1 MKGSDWPPRDEL
13 VGKAIRQVSLP
24 DPREGFFDDLRREF
38 VDQTPAA
45 PRFTRAIRARVQ
57 RAGPRALIAA
67 SLASAV
73 IGAVIGASVS
83 GAANSDRGQTTS
95 PSVATSLIF
104 EPASGWNT
112 LASTTKIRADSAPVA
127 WAANVP
133 FRPESDYSGF
143 PDSTVKSLPRGGIVI
158 SVLGPRPFSGE
169 SSFPDISEPLAV
181 TTSGCVTSYEG
192 APRPDIAL
200 CPLDRRVRSDQV
212 LNVMVWIRTAAANEG
227 PSPKLLDQANRELAR
242 LSVPGSS

>member
-1 MKGSDWPPRDEL
+1 MKSSEWPPRDEL
-13 VGKAIRQVSLP
+13 VGEAIRQIAVP
-24 DPREGFFDDLRREF
+24 GPRDGFFDDLRRELAR
-38 VDQTPAA
+38 QTPPPGRSAG
-45 PRFTRAIRARVQ
+45 IRSQLR
-57 RAGPRALIAA
+57 RAGPRALVAA

-73 IGAVIGASVS
+73 IGGVIGASVS
-83 GAANSDRGQTTS
+83 WAANSTQEKGSTSAGGSTT
-95 PSVATSLIF
+95 F
-104 EPASGWNT
+104 EAASGWNT

-227 PSPKLLDQANRELAR
+227 PSPKRLDQANRELAR